1 MANVC
6 FNVNAV
12 GRPRPNSKGRSPLRL
27 LASSSPWPAIPTTAA
42 LHFLRAVYK
51 TAGTFEKIERLL
63 HECLV
68 AKTSADT
75 ADNELD
81 LAEDFY
87 NIWQDVV

>member
-1 MANVC
+1 MGELVK
-6 FNVNAV
+6 VE
-12 GRPRPNSKGRSPLRL
+12 RPLRVL
-27 LASSSPWPAIPTTAA
+27 VVDDSSLYRQMLMRSLAEVDGVEVIDCACDGVEA
-42 LHFLRAVYK
+42 L
-51 TAGTFEKIERLL
+51 EKIERLL

>member
-1 MANVC
+1 M
-6 FNVNAV
+6 
-12 GRPRPNSKGRSPLRL
+12 
-27 LASSSPWPAIPTTAA
+27 
-42 LHFLRAVYK
+42 YK
-51 TAGTFEKIERLL
+51 TAETFEKIERLL